1 MCGEPGRMQGA
12 DGRSVGCYPVVA
24 LHCVASTSVGAA
36 PIHQRL
42 CALRHSRHAR
52 AFTILPSP
60 RPPIADQDRRA
71 AARRGAD
78 ALTHMHPNAVSDT
91 TAPVGPSPSE
101 RTTIG
106 DVLRLA
112 VASAVVAACVHVA
125 QVEVRFRILKEFT
138 WTGREFAWLALGGYL
153 AEFLLAAL
161 PVLLLVTL
169 FRRWVGLRLAATLFA
184 ALSAFS
190 ILLLVQRIHPLSQL
204 VLALGVGSVTGAWI
218 ARDYARSMRWIRRV
232 SYAGILTLGVTGALT
247 GGRLQ
252 QGVAGDSAPDDA
264 ARGDRPNI
272 ILLILDTVRA
282 SNLSLYGYAR
292 PTTPVLDSLA
302 RDATVFE
309 AAFSTAPWTA
319 PSHASMMSG
328 LWASQAGA
336 DYLNPMYDSVTTVA
350 QVLGAL
356 GYRTGG
362 FMANAGYAGYQL
374 GISRGFSHYED
385 FPFSWWQALWSTT
398 LSQTGSARI
407 VLEALRD
414 GGRWKIR
421 RAILRPDLRTTTVR
435 KAEPQTA
442 DDIATH
448 FFAWHDKQS
457 RGPYFAM
464 LNFFDAHAPYRSPE
478 GFRTRFNQGR
488 RKIDLYDG
496 AIAYEDSIIGTIVTR
511 LRERGEFD
519 RTVLIVTADHGEQF
533 GEHRLNGH
541 GNSLYLPLIHVPLL
555 VRAPG
560 RVPAGVRLETIVSLR
575 DIASTI
581 VEFAGGADDA
591 LPGAS
596 LSHAWSGSDRARLSP
611 VMAEAAAAV
620 NPNRDNLTRTGPI
633 HSVLDSAG
641 HFVRYG
647 DGREQLF
654 DWQRDG
660 GEVVDLSES
669 AGAPARIARYRARIS
684 ALLGVGWPPPR
695 RRQH

>member
-1 MCGEPGRMQGA
+1 MNA
-12 DGRSVGCYPVVA
+12 NA
-24 LHCVASTSVGAA
+24 TS
-36 PIHQRL
+36 
-42 CALRHSRHAR
+42 
-52 AFTILPSP
+52 
-60 RPPIADQDRRA
+60 DE
-71 AARRGAD
+71 
-78 ALTHMHPNAVSDT
+78 
-91 TAPVGPSPSE
+91 TAPTGAPPTE
-101 RTTIG
+101 RGTATMG
-106 DVLRLA
+106 DVMRLA
-112 VASAVVAACVHVA
+112 IAAAVVAACVHVA
-125 QVEVRFRILKEFT
+125 QVEIRFRILKEFT
-138 WTGREFAWLALGGYL
+138 WTGREFAWLALGGYV
-153 AEFLLAAL
+153 AEFLLAAI
-161 PVLLLVTL
+161 PVLLLVTI
-169 FRRWVGLRLAATLFA
+169 FRRWAGVRLAATLFA

-190 ILLLVQRIHPLSQL
+190 MLLLFQRMHPISQL
-204 VLALGVGSVTGAWI
+204 VLALGVGSVAGAWI
-218 ARDYARSMRWIRRV
+218 AQHRAGSMRWIRRV
-232 SYAGILTLGVTGALT
+232 SYAGIVTLVVTGVVT

-252 QGVAGDSAPDDA
+252 SALAAQPAPSDA
-264 ARGDRPNI
+264 AHGERPNI

-319 PSHASMMSG
+319 PSHATMMSG

-336 DYLNPMYDSVTTVA
+336 DYLNPIHDSVTTVA
-350 QVLGAL
+350 QVLGGL

-398 LSQTGSARI
+398 LSQTGSARL
-407 VLEALRD
+407 VLESLRD

-442 DDIATH
+442 DDIASH
-448 FFAWHDKQS
+448 FLAWRDKQPQ
-457 RGPYFAM
+457 GPYFAM
-464 LNFFDAHAPYRSPE
+464 LNFFDAHAPYRSP
-478 GFRTRFNQGR
+478 GDFPKRFNGGR
-488 RKIDLYDG
+488 RKVDLYDG
-496 AIAYEDSIIGTIVTR
+496 AIAYEDSIIGTIVAR

-533 GEHRLNGH
+533 GEHHLNGH

-560 RVPAGVRLETIVSLR
+560 RVPAGVRLGTLVSLR
-575 DIASTI
+575 DIAATI
-581 VEFAGGADDA
+581 VEFAGGPSGA
-591 LPGAS
+591 LPGTS
-596 LSHAWSGSDRARLSP
+596 LSHAWSGGDVARLSP
-611 VMAEAAAAV
+611 VMAQAAEGV
-620 NPNRDNLTRTGPI
+620 NPGRDNLTRTGPI

-660 GEVVDLSES
+660 GEVADLSTS
-669 AGAPARIARYRARIS
+669 AGAPARIAAYRERIS
-684 ALLGVGWPPPR
+684 TLLGVGWPPPR